1 MRALREAVINTNVL
15 VYDTFEDSIYHEAAA
30 SLLDHLDRWL
40 VPLVVV
46 YEYVW
51 VLKGLNVSPADA
63 REKLLEYLLEER
75 CTIVKE
81 GVDEI
86 RWAISTIVEEGLSL
100 SRFNDKVL
108 LSVAMRRNA
117 PLATF
122 DVRLR
127 RQAAKLGLRV
137 APETV

>member
-1 MRALREAVINTNVL
+1 LPEAVIDTNVL

-30 SLLDHLDRWL
+30 SLLDRWL

-63 REKLLEYLLEER
+63 REKLLEYLLEEK
-75 CTIVKE
+75 CTIMKE
-81 GVDEI
+81 GADEI
-86 RWAISTIVEEGLSL
+86 RWVISTRAEEGLSL
-100 SRFNDKVL
+100 PRFNNKVL
-108 LSVAMRRNA
+108 LSVAIRRNA

-122 DVRLR
+122 DTRLR
-127 RQAAKLGLRV
+127 RQATKLGLRV
-137 APETV
+137 VPETI